1 VREEL
6 PAYAVAGWLTP
17 AEPYALGSMRARRLA
32 REHAAHHLGKPAA
45 RAVAQY
51 EAYATSLAFLR
62 HRGRRGR
69 AGADFVVRERELLHE
84 LWRRREVARPALDYA
99 ARMTAPP
106 VPVAAPPWPVY
117 GAYGYPAVPNPAY
130 NPYRS

>member
-1 VREEL
+1 
-6 PAYAVAGWLTP
+6 
-17 AEPYALGSMRARRLA
+17 
-32 REHAAHHLGKPAA
+32 
-45 RAVAQY
+45 VAQY

-84 LWRRREVARPALDYA
+84 LWRRRDVARPALDHA
-99 ARMTAPP
+99 ARATAPP
-106 VPVAAPPWPVY
+106 VAVTVPPWPLY
-117 GAYGYPAVPNPAY
+117 GAYGFPTAPAHPGHPGYPAYPTMPYPAY